1 MVPRIAKRGYSFKG
15 SGLYYLHDKE
25 AMTSERVA
33 WTQTRNVLTDNPELA
48 LKVMA
53 WTDINSDYLKE
64 RSGGSSAGAKQTKG
78 NVYNTS
84 LAWHPDEKPDKE
96 AMIKAADEYI
106 AHMSLSEHEAVIVA
120 HNDTDHA
127 HLHIILNLVH
137 PETGKVKDPG
147 LDQPRAQKWALEYE
161 RKTGKIYCP
170 VREEN
175 AQRREQGE
183 KIKHRAQKQGYS
195 EAVTR
200 AYRAADNGKA
210 FARSLKEEGLT
221 LCAARR
227 GAGFVLVDK
236 TGRIQ
241 KLAPQLDIDEKGK
254 AKKTAAINKKLAD
267 LDRSALPDADKLAA
281 RHRAVQKEQGQEQ
294 EKTAASD
301 KAKAAARAEY
311 EAQQARIKVL
321 EWGKE
326 QRERL
331 EKAQRIERQRLEGR
345 LKSERQDKEASI
357 RKRWHFHIEQN
368 RQTETALKAE
378 LDRGGIRGVLFR
390 LRHGKQAREDIENAK
405 RSRLNAEKRQGEEIG
420 LLDKRDRYHHGK
432 MSQRHKTEQQDL
444 EQDIGTA
451 LARGEIPT
459 HEKAQAQKAK
469 AVEKQQ
475 SVLPA
480 GLGKMRTQK
489 EIQEAVKKQGWQEE
503 QQDIFSGLKP
513 EFQEGAREAYR
524 QAKAAEIK
532 GHEEQEGQGQKHG
545 PRLGHD

>member
-53 WTDINSDYLKE
+53 WTDVNSDYLKE

-106 AHMSLSEHEAVIVA
+106 AHMGLSGHEAVIVA

-161 RKTGKIYCP
+161 RRTGKIYCP

-221 LCAARR
+221 IKRAAFRNWRR
-227 GAGFVLVDK
+227 NWTLTK
-236 TGRIQ
+236 
-241 KLAPQLDIDEKGK
+241 K
-254 AKKTAAINKKLAD
+254 ARPRRRR
-267 LDRSALPDADKLAA
+267 RSIKSWLIWTALPCPMLTSWPLGIGPSKKN
-281 RHRAVQKEQGQEQ
+281 RGRSRK
-294 EKTAASD
+294 
-301 KAKAAARAEY
+301 
-311 EAQQARIKVL
+311 
-321 EWGKE
+321 
-326 QRERL
+326 
-331 EKAQRIERQRLEGR
+331 RQRLVIR
-345 LKSERQDKEASI
+345 PRRQQGPSM
-357 RKRWHFHIEQN
+357 
-368 RQTETALKAE
+368 
-378 LDRGGIRGVLFR
+378 
-390 LRHGKQAREDIENAK
+390 K
-405 RSRLNAEKRQGEEIG
+405 RSRRVSRFWNGGKSSASAWKKRSASNDSAWKGG
-420 LLDKRDRYHHGK
+420 SNGSDRTKR
-432 MSQRHKTEQQDL
+432 L
-444 EQDIGTA
+444 
-451 LARGEIPT
+451 
-459 HEKAQAQKAK
+459 
-469 AVEKQQ
+469 Q
-475 SVLPA
+475 SVSV
-480 GLGKMRTQK
+480 GTFTSNRTARAK
-489 EIQEAVKKQGWQEE
+489 PRCKPSWNGAVYGG
-503 QQDIFSGLKP
+503 FC
-513 EFQEGAREAYR
+513 FVCVMANRRE
-524 QAKAAEIK
+524 KI
-532 GHEEQEGQGQKHG
+532 
-545 PRLGHD
+545 